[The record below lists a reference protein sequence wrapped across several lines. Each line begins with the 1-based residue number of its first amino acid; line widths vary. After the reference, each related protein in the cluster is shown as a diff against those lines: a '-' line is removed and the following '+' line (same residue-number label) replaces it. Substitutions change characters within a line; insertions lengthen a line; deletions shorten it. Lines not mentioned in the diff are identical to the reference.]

1 VGDTKEILQQIT
13 AGLAHFHLLKF
24 VHGNLKPTNILISIP
39 SGTMKPV
46 MKLADFDH
54 SRNKK
59 GLSGLT
65 QSFFSSANDQY
76 RFVYTRGWIAPE
88 TIAKDICTAS
98 SDIFLLG
105 LLFAFT
111 LNDGKHPFGD
121 DYLDRIKR
129 IEKKEAMIATAKE
142 LDKEFPGALKLI
154 ECMLSQE
161 PTKRPKVRQI
171 LDNPFFTQSSQVQAQ
186 QRTSTLIPQPV
197 AATTLGKSNA
207 ANN

>member
-1 VGDTKEILQQIT
+1 VGDTKEILHQIT

-59 GLSGLT
+59 GLGGLT

-76 RFVYTRGWIAPE
+76 RLVYTRGWIAPE
-88 TIAKDICTAS
+88 TITKDICNAS

-111 LNDGKHPFGD
+111 LNDGKHAFGD

-154 ECMLSQE
+154 ESMLNQD
-161 PTKRPKVRQI
+161 PKNRPKISDI
-171 LDNPFFTQSSQVQAQ
+171 LYNPFFTQSSQVQTEQ
-186 QRTSTLIPQPV
+186 KTTLMMPQPV
-197 AATTLGKSNA
+197 ATTTLGKSNA
-207 ANN
+207 ANK